1 MPRTHVFFPSFLPS
15 SFLSF
20 FHPSLHPLS
29 TTSQRRPFLH
39 ASSVSSSPLLLLL
52 FFSSSSLPYFFIYF
66 FFISWRCSWSPRE
79 GTRDTCKCA
88 STPRLHPRAPPNR
101 CVHCSHGGG
110 LVCFDETPISE
121 WKERGRKLCPFGISR
136 LRHARKESNFF
147 SFPSSRNS
155 SSLVRDEYRWSLN
168 ERLKEGGSVVE
179 IIWNS
184 EFARKQF
191 KCNKYR

>member
-1 MPRTHVFFPSFLPS
+1 MQQNAFAYGSLTYARIKRRIIRELCPVRTSSFLPSFLPPF
-15 SFLSF
+15 FLSF
-20 FHPSLHPLS
+20 ILLSTLCRLPLKGGPSCTRPPSLPPLS
-29 TTSQRRPFLH
+29 SF
-39 ASSVSSSPLLLLL
+39 S
-52 FFSSSSLPYFFIYF
+52 FFSSSLPYFFIYF

-155 SSLVRDEYRWSLN
+155 SGRV
-168 ERLKEGGSVVE
+168 SV
-179 IIWNS
+179 
-184 EFARKQF
+184 EFG
-191 KCNKYR
+191 